1 MQVQADFI
9 HDAVPVHTSALG
21 IPLISNEVSLPIV
34 VDGSLYD
41 REKSR
46 LFRAAS
52 YRDTALSSMLKFSI
66 AAARHSSAARRGMLD
81 AGALALV
88 LTALVN
94 SDFRLSGLHD
104 ALGDGAPNTCGRRP
118 DALYL
123 YMSTLDMI
131 NAQASTFTVLIQSR
145 TFRQAWRV
153 ESFNYRRHL
162 CSLLVDSLLDEVGD
176 WRYLCIDIRFFQ
188 ENIV

>member
-1 MQVQADFI
+1 MKCRFQ
-9 HDAVPVHTSALG
+9 S
-21 IPLISNEVSLPIV
+21 
-34 VDGSLYD
+34 GSFYD

-66 AAARHSSAARRGMLD
+66 AAARHSSAARRDMLD
-81 AGALALV
+81 AGALPLV
-88 LTALVN
+88 LTTFVN

-104 ALGDGAPNTCGRRP
+104 ALGDGAPNTCGRKP
-118 DALYL
+118 DALCL
-123 YMSTLDMI
+123 YMSTLPISLDMI
-131 NAQASTFTVLIQSR
+131 NAQASTLTVLIQSR

-176 WRYLCIDIRFFQ
+176 ERYLCIDIRFFQ
-188 ENIV
+188 ENIF